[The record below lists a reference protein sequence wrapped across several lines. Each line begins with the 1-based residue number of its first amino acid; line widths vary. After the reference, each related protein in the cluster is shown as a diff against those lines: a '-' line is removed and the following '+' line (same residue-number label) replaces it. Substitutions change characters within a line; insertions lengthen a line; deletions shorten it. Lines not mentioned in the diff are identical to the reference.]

1 MLLNLLIPREKTK
14 VIHFSFER
22 APVISDETG
31 SSVSQS
37 SLTITWTTDFV
48 ATSRVIYDTVSHA
61 VLGEAPNYGYT
72 NSTVEDS
79 TKVTSHSVDIS
90 GLTAGT
96 TYYYRTVSHGSPE
109 AVGDEKSLAT
119 TSPAVATSTSGGG
132 GAASSPSCNDAKPGS
147 APSLLSAVAGIN
159 SVTLTW
165 SEAKDPVSYYLIAYG
180 ASSGVQTYGNP
191 NVGGKG
197 TTSYTVSAL
206 SGGTT
211 YFFKVRAGNGCTP
224 GDFSNELSATPG
236 GGFIEGPAAG
246 FEEGVLGTET
256 P

>member
-48 ATSRVIYDTVSHA
+48 ATSRVVYDTVSHA

-79 TKVTSHSVDIS
+79 TKVTSHSVDLT

-109 AVGDEKSLAT
+109 AVGDEQTLAT
-119 TSPAVATSTSGGG
+119 TTSSSTGTTAGTSTTSDSGGG
-132 GAASSPSCNDAKPGS
+132 GSP
-147 APSLLSAVAGIN
+147 
-159 SVTLTW
+159 
-165 SEAKDPVSYYLIAYG
+165 
-180 ASSGVQTYGNP
+180 
-191 NVGGKG
+191 
-197 TTSYTVSAL
+197 
-206 SGGTT
+206 
-211 YFFKVRAGNGCTP
+211 
-224 GDFSNELSATPG
+224 PG
-236 GGFIEGPAAG
+236 GG
-246 FEEGVLGTET
+246 TKT
-256 P
+256 RS